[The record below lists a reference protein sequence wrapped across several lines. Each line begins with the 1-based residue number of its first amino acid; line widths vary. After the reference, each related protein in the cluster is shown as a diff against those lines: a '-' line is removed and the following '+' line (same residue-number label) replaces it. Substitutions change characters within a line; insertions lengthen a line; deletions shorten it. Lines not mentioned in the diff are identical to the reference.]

1 MERWEVILKAGIEGG
16 SITLYGMHN
25 GKGWLFSEDISD
37 QTPALI
43 DEPGIYY
50 RSKPAYS
57 WEDALHLL
65 DKHPWHRFYPL
76 EVHPLFR
83 GAVLVAVLRRS
94 KLGEVG
100 GDDGLHSWLGICGQ
114 IPHVEWKLVL

>member
-1 MERWEVILKAGIEGG
+1 MERWEVILEAGIEGG

-25 GKGWLFSEDISD
+25 GKGWIFSEDICD

-43 DEPGIYY
+43 DEPGIYS
-50 RSKPAYS
+50 RSKPVYS

-65 DKHPWHRFYPL
+65 DQYPWYRFCPL
-76 EVHPLFR
+76 TVHPLFR
-83 GAVLVAVLRRS
+83 GAVLVAVLNRS
-94 KLGEVG
+94 KPGELES
-100 GDDGLHSWLGICGQ
+100 DDGLHSWRHICGT